1 MDNQNKQEQMEKI
14 AGEAIMATREGKI
27 SWEKSFRHNTFQAA
41 ISRNPANLMDLEIHQ
56 EKDTGKIGLAI
67 RHNGNLVRSF
77 HPQQQEELQEIVES
91 LNRSIPQEDA
101 KIQWALEELKKL
113 RGEEAKYKETT
124 MTKPRLT
131 INRTINAL
139 DESERG
145 NIELEVKIHF
155 EKPQGNKVNWGFWE
169 DALDY
174 FLEYDNLNDF
184 VQDTDYWHSRTD
196 FLLTGSAFRFNLDRV
211 DLEAPNLILDGEA
224 VRYMA
229 QETLGGGMMTLTNA
243 EDTIVSRVKFEM
255 WFSDKERARPVLA
268 YMARSS

>member
-1 MDNQNKQEQMEKI
+1 MANQNKQGQMEKI

-27 SWEKSFRHNTFQAA
+27 RWEKSFRHNTFQAA
-41 ISRNPANLMDLEIHQ
+41 IGRNAANFMDLEIHQ
-56 EKDTGKIGLAI
+56 EKDTGKIRLAI

-77 HPQQQEELQEIVES
+77 HPDQQEELQEIMES
-91 LNRSIPQEDA
+91 LNKSISRKDE

-124 MTKPRLT
+124 MTNPRWT

-145 NIELEVKIHF
+145 DTELEVKIHF
-155 EKPQGNKVNWGFWE
+155 EEPQGNKVNWGFWE

-174 FLEYDNLNDF
+174 FLEYDNLNQF

-196 FLLTGSAFRFNLDRV
+196 FLLTGSAFRFNLNRV
-211 DLEAPNLILDGEA
+211 DLYAPNLILDGEA
-224 VRYMA
+224 IRHVA
-229 QETLGGGMMTLTNA
+229 QETLGGGMMTLTND
-243 EDTIVSRVKFEM
+243 EDNIVSRVKFEM
-255 WFSDKERARPVLA
+255 WFSDRERARPVLA
-268 YMARSS
+268 YITHS